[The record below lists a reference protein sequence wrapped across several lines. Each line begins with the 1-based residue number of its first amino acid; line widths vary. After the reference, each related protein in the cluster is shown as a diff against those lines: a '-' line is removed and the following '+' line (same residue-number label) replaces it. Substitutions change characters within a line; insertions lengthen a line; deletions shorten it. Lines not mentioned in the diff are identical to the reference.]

1 MVARVWDNPRLLNAA
16 AGFLVGLATLAA
28 VLVGA
33 YRVASSPLFALRSVE
48 LRAAPERAPRAAI
61 EAAIRSHLAGN
72 FLSVD
77 VGALRAGLEQ
87 VPWVRTA
94 SVRRVW
100 PDRLEVSLEEH
111 VALARWGDEALV
123 SVRGERFAA
132 KSDAPLPLF
141 IGPAGAEGEL
151 ARGYARFAPLV
162 EPLGS
167 GLERV
172 VLSARRAWQIR
183 LADGTSLMLGR
194 DEARAEERLR
204 RFVEVRAAVG
214 PARPGS
220 TIDLRY
226 PNGFA
231 VRLN

>member
-1 MVARVWDNPRLLNAA
+1 VARVWDNPRLLNAA

-33 YRVASSPLFALRSVE
+33 YRIGSSPLFALRAVE
-48 LRAAPERAPRAAI
+48 LRAPPERAPRAAI

-72 FLSVD
+72 FFSVD

-87 VPWVRTA
+87 VPWVRAA
-94 SVRRVW
+94 SVRRIW

-132 KSDAPLPLF
+132 KSDAQLPLF
-141 IGPAGAEGEL
+141 IGPAGAEAEV

-167 GLERV
+167 RLERV
-172 VLSARRAWQIR
+172 VLSARRAWQVR
-183 LADGTSLMLGR
+183 LADGTSLVLGR
-194 DEARAEERLR
+194 DAERAEERLR
-204 RFVEVRAAVG
+204 RFVEVRAAVA
-214 PARPGS
+214 PAKPGS
-220 TIDLRY
+220 TVDLRY

>member
-1 MVARVWDNPRLLNAA
+1 VWDNPRLLNAA

-33 YRVASSPLFALRSVE
+33 YRVGSAPMFALRAVE
-48 LRAAPERAPRAAI
+48 LRAPPQRAPRAAI
-61 EAAIRSHLAGN
+61 EAAIRTHLSGN
-72 FLSVD
+72 FFSVD
-77 VGALRAGLEQ
+77 VATLRRALEQ
-87 VPWVRTA
+87 VPWVRAA

-132 KSDAPLPLF
+132 KSGAGLPLF
-141 IGPAGAEGEL
+141 IGPAGAEADV
-151 ARGYARFAPLV
+151 ARAYARFAPLV

-167 GLERV
+167 PLERV
-172 VLSARRAWQIR
+172 VLSARRAWQLR

-194 DEARAEERLR
+194 DLERAEERLR
-204 RFVEVRAAVG
+204 RYVEISPNTKSQYV
-214 PARPGS
+214 
-220 TIDLRY
+220 DLRY

-231 VRLN
+231 VRMN